1 MSHDE
6 SSAIES
12 MRQTIK
18 WLIGGIVGLLSVAFA
33 VGAWVA
39 LQEAKIANL
48 QDADRSS
55 IADRGDHRGQLRGQS
70 ELLNTLRQDTALQN
84 RDLQYIRESVTKI
97 EKIITKP

>member
-55 IADRGDHRGQLRGQS
+55 IADRGDLRGQLRGQS

>member
-6 SSAIES
+6 SSVLES
-12 MRQTIK
+12 MRQTMR
-18 WLIGGIVGLLSVAFA
+18 WMIGGILGLLSAAFA

-39 LQEAKIANL
+39 FQESKISNL
-48 QDADRSS
+48 QDADRAS
-55 IADRGDHRGQLRGQS
+55 IADRGDLRGQLHGQS
-70 ELLNTLRQDTALQN
+70 ELINTLRQDTALQN

>member
-39 LQEAKIANL
+39 LQESKIANL
-48 QDADRSS
+48 QDADRAS
-55 IADRGDHRGQLRGQS
+55 IADRGDLRGQLRGQS